1 MTQKI
6 AVILLNLGGPDQAAS
21 IRPFLKN
28 FFMDPAI
35 IGAPFPIRWM
45 ISRYIAW
52 KRGRPGGPAE
62 QSYGMMGGKSPLLD
76 NTISQAKALQEKLNS
91 DAKQNENA
99 DYIVHVVMRYWH
111 PRADQVIQTLKQ
123 NPPNHIILMPLY
135 PQFSTTT
142 TGSSVAEFQ
151 QEMIRLGLSVP
162 IKTVCCYPDQKG
174 FITASTDQIKLAYQ
188 TMRAD
193 YPHLKPPRVL
203 FSAHGLPEKIIA
215 GGDPYQMQCEKTAAL
230 IAAQLSNDLIMP
242 NLDWQVCYQSRV
254 GPLQWIKPS
263 TDDALRRAGADQVP
277 VIIYPHAFVSEHVET
292 LVEIEHEYR
301 DLAREVGVPVFARA
315 STVMTHPDFI
325 AGLADMV
332 VAAQTSQRPLAPG
345 VATWQCGDRWVK
357 CPCRAAA

>member
-1 MTQKI
+1 MSQKI
-6 AVILLNLGGPDQAAS
+6 TVILLNLGGPDQPSS

-35 IGAPFPIRWM
+35 IGAPYPIRWM

-62 QSYGMMGGKSPLLD
+62 QSYGMMGGKSPLLE
-76 NTISQAKALQEKLNS
+76 NTIAQAKVLQEKLNL
-91 DAKQNENA
+91 DAKQNQNTN
-99 DYIVHVVMRYWH
+99 YTVHVVMRYWH
-111 PRADQVIQTLKQ
+111 PRADQVIQTLTK
-123 NPPNHIILMPLY
+123 NPPDQIILLPLY

-142 TGSSVAEFQ
+142 TGSSIAEFQ
-151 QEMIRLGLSVP
+151 QEMTRAGLSVP

-174 FITASTDQIKLAYQ
+174 FIAVSTDQIKSAYQ
-188 TMRAD
+188 TMLAD
-193 YPHLKPPRVL
+193 YPHLKSPRVL

-230 IAAQLSNDLIMP
+230 IAAQLARDLGEP
-242 NLDWQVCYQSRV
+242 KLDWQVCYQSRV

-263 TDDALRRAGADQVP
+263 TDDALRRAADDQVP

-301 DLAREVGVPVFARA
+301 DLARELHVPAFVRA
-315 STVMTHPDFI
+315 GTVMTHPDFI
-325 AGLADMV
+325 TGLADMV

-345 VATWQCGDRWVK
+345 VPPWQCGDRWTK
-357 CPCRAAA
+357 CPCRAAV